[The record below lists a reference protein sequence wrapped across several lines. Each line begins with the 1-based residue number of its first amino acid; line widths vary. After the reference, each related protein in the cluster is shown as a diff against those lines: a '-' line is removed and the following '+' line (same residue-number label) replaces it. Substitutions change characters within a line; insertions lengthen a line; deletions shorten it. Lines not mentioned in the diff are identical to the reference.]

1 MVIAFFLF
9 ETFEQDM
16 DTPVIPVTWYPTTFR
31 RRRLDIAGKI
41 VRTASRTVLKITATA
56 ESTVQFQQLW
66 KRSVE
71 IPPIQSCPAAR
82 ETADEAACAVHS
94 QPVEAHMVWQ
104 GDKSQPLIAPTAR
117 NRSVQVI
124 TIWVDS
130 RFP

>member
-1 MVIAFFLF
+1 MPIHSSGLPLNCFQQVVPSFFSLRSDEGEKHSVRLRKSVPANLMVIAFFLF

-71 IPPIQSCPAAR
+71 IPPIQSCPR
-82 ETADEAACAVHS
+82 CPRD
-94 QPVEAHMVWQ
+94 
-104 GDKSQPLIAPTAR
+104 R
-117 NRSVQVI
+117 R
-124 TIWVDS
+124 
-130 RFP
+130 